1 MKYTLT
7 LLGILG
13 YALSGLARAE
23 QISVAVAS
31 NFQPAMK
38 EIAVQFETATGH
50 DVILSPG
57 SSGKLYAQIVNGAPF
72 HIFFSADRQKPL
84 ALVQQGLG
92 VPESLFTYAVG
103 KLVLWT
109 PASGMDVQ
117 SVLRAGEYKN
127 LALANP
133 RLAPYGKAA
142 MDVLEALE
150 LSAPNEQ
157 QRWVTGENIAQAWHF
172 VNTGNAN
179 LGFVAMSQLLD
190 SNVVDKGSA
199 WVIPRELY
207 EPILQ
212 DAIVITNNSA
222 VAEFIDFVKGERGQE
237 IITSFG
243 YEVEPTR

>member
-1 MKYTLT
+1 MKHTLM
-7 LLGILG
+7 LFAVLG
-13 YALSGLARAE
+13 YALSGLASAE

-38 EIAVQFETATGH
+38 EIAAQFETATGH
-50 DVILSPG
+50 DVVLSPG

-72 HIFFSADRQKPL
+72 HVFFSADRQKPL

-109 PASGMDVQ
+109 PESGVDVQ
-117 SVLRAGEYKN
+117 SVLRTGEYKT

-133 RLAPYGKAA
+133 RLAPYGMAA

-150 LSAPNEQ
+150 LAGPNGQ
-157 QRWVTGENIAQAWHF
+157 QRWVTGENIAQTWHF
-172 VNTGNAN
+172 VSTGNAN
-179 LGFVAMSQLLD
+179 LGFVAVSQLLD
-190 SNVVDKGSA
+190 NNVDAGSA
-199 WVIPRELY
+199 WVVPQGLY

-212 DAIVITNNSA
+212 DAIVITHTRA
-222 VAEFIDFVKGERGQE
+222 VAEFMDFVKGEKGRE

-243 YEVEPTR
+243 YKVEQTR

>member
-1 MKYTLT
+1 MLFAV
-7 LLGILG
+7 LG
-13 YALSGLARAE
+13 YALSGLVSAE

-38 EIAVQFETATGH
+38 EIADQFETATGH
-50 DVILSPG
+50 DVVLSPG

-72 HIFFSADRQKPL
+72 HVFFSADRQKPL

-92 VPESLFTYAVG
+92 VPETLFTYAVG

-109 PASGMDVQ
+109 PESGVDVQ
-117 SVLRAGEYKN
+117 SVLRASQYKT

-133 RLAPYGKAA
+133 RLAPYGLAA

-150 LSAPNEQ
+150 PAGPNEQ
-157 QRWVTGENIAQAWHF
+157 QRWVTGENIAQTWHF
-172 VNTGNAN
+172 VSTGNAN

-190 SNVVDKGSA
+190 NNVDAGSV
-199 WVIPRELY
+199 WVVPQALY

-212 DAIVITNNSA
+212 DAIVITHNRA
-222 VAEFIDFVKGERGQE
+222 VAEFMDFVKGEEGRE

-243 YEVEPTR
+243 YEVEQIR